1 MNRSLFSLAIIR
13 TNWEKQKKDHI
24 DNFVPLVGT
33 LISEK
38 KYESISSL
46 NLSNISNDFKIRFGL
61 FLPTAP
67 LTVILRRMA
76 KDGYLSKSEGT
87 WTPDLEMIQKLN
99 ISKISREI
107 ERKYESL
114 VLSIISFIEE
124 ETEERL
130 EASIIED
137 GLLCYLKKH
146 DLEILFAANTGSLL
160 PNVKENKKIEFLI
173 GKFIE
178 KSEKSDPPA
187 FENLIDIS
195 IGHALAS
202 TILYDDFQIFEGKLK
217 DLKIYFDTPWLFDLI
232 GIRGKAK
239 QDMAKELLE
248 MSKNEKAKT
257 HVLDINIG
265 ELQTNFEICLED
277 FEHNRDPEKAS
288 RTYKHCK
295 LNNITESDIHTFIV
309 GLTDLLG
316 TQYEIESDT
325 VPDHSEFKKYQID
338 ENALYDFI
346 DNTYKE
352 LNIIRDIEEIDKK
365 EKEHLQAVTEKE
377 LGSLTKV
384 EIKKKPHSKNK
395 SDDVERENNTIWRD
409 VYSLSGVYRM
419 REGQIPRTLKES
431 KAIFVTTNS
440 SLALASRNFE
450 IKENS
455 TRNSMP
461 SCITDC
467 FLGTLIWLNTP
478 DKAVEIIK
486 KKIIADIKQV
496 QEMIK
501 TKK

>member
-160 PNVKENKKIEFLI
+160 PNVKENKKI
-173 GKFIE
+173 
-178 KSEKSDPPA
+178 
-187 FENLIDIS
+187 
-195 IGHALAS
+195 
-202 TILYDDFQIFEGKLK
+202 
-217 DLKIYFDTPWLFDLI
+217 
-232 GIRGKAK
+232 
-239 QDMAKELLE
+239 
-248 MSKNEKAKT
+248 
-257 HVLDINIG
+257 
-265 ELQTNFEICLED
+265 
-277 FEHNRDPEKAS
+277 
-288 RTYKHCK
+288 
-295 LNNITESDIHTFIV
+295 
-309 GLTDLLG
+309 
-316 TQYEIESDT
+316 
-325 VPDHSEFKKYQID
+325 
-338 ENALYDFI
+338 
-346 DNTYKE
+346 
-352 LNIIRDIEEIDKK
+352 
-365 EKEHLQAVTEKE
+365 
-377 LGSLTKV
+377 
-384 EIKKKPHSKNK
+384 
-395 SDDVERENNTIWRD
+395 
-409 VYSLSGVYRM
+409 
-419 REGQIPRTLKES
+419 
-431 KAIFVTTNS
+431 
-440 SLALASRNFE
+440 
-450 IKENS
+450 
-455 TRNSMP
+455 
-461 SCITDC
+461 
-467 FLGTLIWLNTP
+467 
-478 DKAVEIIK
+478 
-486 KKIIADIKQV
+486 
-496 QEMIK
+496 
-501 TKK
+501 TKKHLT